1 MPHACRCCYVSTKSA
16 FTSISAILGR
26 PGRSVRAGPRCP
38 DRFPLVF
45 GLFFIVFAW
54 FLIVFGR
61 FFIVTENHPT
71 CNSRVCTIMHK
82 CNKKNIQ
89 NRNPVLNGPLRFLW
103 AGPTHGADMGPFQNK
118 GDREGTC
125 SRYCFAKTCRT
136 FYDFWPYGPTSV
148 CKMLSFEQNWGP
160 GVHFSR
166 RSKSGACSLRFKC
179 SSVFD

>member
-1 MPHACRCCYVSTKSA
+1 MQQ
-16 FTSISAILGR
+16 
-26 PGRSVRAGPRCP
+26 
-38 DRFPLVF
+38 
-45 GLFFIVFAW
+45 
-54 FLIVFGR
+54 
-61 FFIVTENHPT
+61 
-71 CNSRVCTIMHK
+71 
-82 CNKKNIQ
+82 KNIR
-89 NRNPVLNGPLRFLW
+89 NLNPVLKGLLRFLW

-179 SSVFD
+179 SSVFDYKHQDCREGIDLRHLGGATCKFLGQFTVDLVRTKNITISPPPYNKNQFFSTRLQHKNMKLKCRTLAAIAFCHWRSKS